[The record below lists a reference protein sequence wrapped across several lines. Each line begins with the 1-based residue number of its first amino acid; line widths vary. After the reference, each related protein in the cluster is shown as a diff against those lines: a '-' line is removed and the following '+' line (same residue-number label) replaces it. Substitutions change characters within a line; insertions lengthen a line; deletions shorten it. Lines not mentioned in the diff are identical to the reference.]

1 VTEGVESYIE
11 RIKEGDYLALARAIS
26 MVENDHRLAH
36 PLLLA
41 LEPDHSIPVIGITG
55 PPGAGKSTLVNALSE
70 SLSKQGKRLAVVAVD
85 PSSPFNKGSL
95 LGDRIRMGKQ
105 FNDPNIFIRSMASRG
120 ALGGLAE
127 KTLQITDVLK
137 TAPFNMIL
145 VETVGVGQS
154 EIDVVGLADMTVV
167 VLVPE
172 SGDEIQHVKSGLMEI
187 ADLYVVNK
195 ADREG
200 ADGFARKLSKML
212 WQKSVSIPVIKTDAV
227 KGMGIVDLIDAV
239 LSVKKTNA
247 LEINLLTEQA
257 WRLIQESRMKRL
269 DRTQL
274 RDRLEQASRE
284 PGFNI
289 YRFVERF
296 YSYK

>member
-1 VTEGVESYIE
+1 MAEGVPSYID
-11 RIKEGDYLALARAIS
+11 RIKAGNYRALARAIS
-26 MVENDHRLAH
+26 MVENEHRLAH

-70 SLSKQGKRLAVVAVD
+70 SLSKQGKKLAVVAVD

-105 FNDPNIFIRSMASRG
+105 FNDPNIYIRSMASRG

-137 TAPFNMIL
+137 SAPFDVII

-212 WQKSVSIPVIKTDAV
+212 KQKSVLIPIVKTDAV
-227 KGMGIVDLIDAV
+227 RGTGIEDLVSAV
-239 LSVKKTNA
+239 SSAKKTNV
-247 LEINLLTEQA
+247 LEISLLEEQA
-257 WRLIQESRMKRL
+257 WRLIQDSRMKGL
-269 DRTQL
+269 DRGQL
-274 RDRLEQASRE
+274 RHRLEEASRE

-296 YSYK
+296 YSI